1 MQYRTL
7 GKTDISASAVAL
19 GAWAIGG
26 GPWWG
31 DSDDQESV
39 KAIKAAIDSGVNLID
54 TAPAYGWG
62 HSEKVVGKA
71 IKGQRDKVI
80 LSTKCGLW
88 WKDDRG
94 TSFFEM
100 GDKHIRRC
108 LLPETI
114 VEEVEIS
121 LRRLDTDYIDLYHT
135 HWQSPEPEQDPI
147 EDTMNC
153 LMKLKDEGKIRAIA
167 ASNVDV
173 DQIKQ
178 YQAAGILDA
187 IQPKYS
193 MLDRGIEAEI
203 LPYCHANDVSTLVYS
218 PLEQGLLTGKIGMDQ
233 TFPEGAFRNNIPWF
247 LPVNRQKVLNLLEG
261 WSDLLSKYS
270 CSLSQL
276 VIAWTVA
283 QEGITFAL
291 CGARKEAH
299 VSENVKAGDLKL
311 EAADLS
317 RIRRDVEALGTPEES
332 P

>member
-19 GAWAIGG
+19 GTWAIGG

-31 DSDDQESV
+31 DSDDNQSV
-39 KAIKAAIDSGVNLID
+39 KAIQAAIDAGVTLID
-54 TAPAYGWG
+54 SAPAYGWG
-62 HSEKVVGKA
+62 HSEEIVGKA
-71 IKGQRDKVI
+71 IKGRRDKVI

-88 WKDDRG
+88 WNDDRG

-100 GDKHIRRC
+100 GDKHVKRC

-114 VEEVEIS
+114 VEEIEIS
-121 LRRLDTDYIDLYHT
+121 LRRLGTDYIDLYHT
-135 HWQSPEPEQDPI
+135 HWQSEEPDKYPI
-147 EDTMNC
+147 DVTMQC
-153 LMKLKDEGKIRAIA
+153 LMKLKQEGKIRAIA
-167 ASNVDV
+167 ASNVDLEH
-173 DQIKQ
+173 IKQ

-193 MLDRGIEAEI
+193 MLDREIEKEI
-203 LPYCHANDVSTLVYS
+203 LPYCHANGISALAYS

-233 TFPEGAFRNNIPWF
+233 TFPESAYRNNIPWY
-247 LPVNRQKVLNLLEG
+247 LPANRKKVLNMLEG
-261 WSDLLSKYS
+261 WSDLLTKYN

-283 QEGITFAL
+283 QEGITFVL

-299 VSENVKAGDLKL
+299 VSDNVR
-311 EAADLS
+311 AADLELEAEDLN
-317 RIRRDVEALGTPEES
+317 RIRNDAEGIGAPET
-332 P
+332 

>member
-7 GKTDISASAVAL
+7 GKTSISASAVAL
-19 GAWAIGG
+19 GTWAIGG

-31 DSDDQESV
+31 DSDDNESI
-39 KAIKAAIDSGVNLID
+39 KAIQTAVDAGVNLID

-62 HSEKVVGKA
+62 HSEEIVGKA
-71 IKGQRDKVI
+71 VKGRRDKVI

-100 GDKHIRRC
+100 GDKHVRRC

-114 VEEVEIS
+114 VAELEDS
-121 LRRLDTDYIDLYHT
+121 LRRMDTDYIDLYHT
-135 HWQSPEPEQDPI
+135 HWPSLEPDKYPI
-147 EDTMNC
+147 ADTMQC
-153 LMKLKDEGKIRAIA
+153 LMKLKAEGKIRAIA

-173 DQIKQ
+173 NHIKQ

-187 IQPKYS
+187 IQPRYS
-193 MLDRGIEAEI
+193 MLDRAIEKEV
-203 LPYCHANDVSTLVYS
+203 LPYCLANGISTLAYS
-218 PLEQGLLTGKIGMDQ
+218 PLEQGLLTGKIGMGQ
-233 TFPEGAFRNNIPWF
+233 TFAESVYRNQIPWY
-247 LPVNRQKVLNLLEG
+247 LPVNRQKVLNMLED
-261 WSDLLSKYS
+261 WSDLLAKYN

-276 VIAWTVA
+276 VIAWTMA
-283 QEGITFAL
+283 QEGITFVL

-299 VSENVKAGDLKL
+299 VADNVKAADFEI

-317 RIRRDVEALGTPEES
+317 RIRQDAEALGAPEE
-332 P
+332 

>member
-19 GAWAIGG
+19 GTWAIGG

-31 DSDDQESV
+31 DSDDNQSV
-39 KAIKAAIDSGVNLID
+39 KAIQAAIDAGVTLID
-54 TAPAYGWG
+54 SAPAYGWG
-62 HSEKVVGKA
+62 HSEEIVGKA

-100 GDKHIRRC
+100 GDKHVKRC

-121 LRRLDTDYIDLYHT
+121 LRRLGTDYIDLYHT
-135 HWQSPEPEQDPI
+135 HWQSEEPDKYPI
-147 EDTMNC
+147 DVTMQC
-153 LMKLKDEGKIRAIA
+153 LMKLKQEGKIRAIA
-167 ASNVDV
+167 ASNVDLEH
-173 DQIKQ
+173 IKQ

-193 MLDRGIEAEI
+193 MLDREIEKEI
-203 LPYCHANDVSTLVYS
+203 LPYCHANGISALAYS

-233 TFPEGAFRNNIPWF
+233 TFPESAYRNNIPWY
-247 LPVNRQKVLNLLEG
+247 LPANRGKVLNLLEG
-261 WSDLLSKYS
+261 WSDLLTKYN

-283 QEGITFAL
+283 QEGITFVL

-299 VSENVKAGDLKL
+299 VSDNVR
-311 EAADLS
+311 AADLELEAEDLN
-317 RIRRDVEALGTPEES
+317 RIRNDVEGIGAPEA
-332 P
+332 